1 MAVLSILGRHL
12 WPKGE
17 WTLRARVV
25 VALVLLVLA
34 KVANVYVPL
43 LYKQAVDALGTA
55 QAQAMAVPV
64 VLILAYGAARVL
76 AQAFGEVRDA
86 VFAPVAQR
94 AIRNLA
100 LEVFGHLHALSLR
113 FHLERQTGGLSR
125 VIERGTQGMEF
136 LIRFTTFNILPTLLE
151 IVLVGAILWRLY
163 DWRFTVVTLGVIA
176 AYIVFTV
183 TLSEWRIK
191 FVRRMNDADTEA
203 NAKAIDSLL
212 NYETVKYFGNE
223 AHEARRYDVGRRRYE
238 LAAIRSSRTLSLLNI
253 GQGGI
258 IAVGLALIMV
268 MAGQGVVDHT
278 MTVGDFVAVNAFLLQ
293 LYAPLNMLGFAYRE
307 IRSALVSMEQMFGLL
322 DVSEEVADRPGA
334 PALQVSGGEIVFD
347 HVDFH
352 YDKARPI
359 LHDVSFRVAPGD
371 TVAIVGSSG
380 AGKSTVSRILFR
392 FYDVAAGHV
401 RIDGQDIRDVSQ
413 ASLRAAIGV
422 VPQDTVLFND
432 TIYYNIAYGRPDA
445 SREEVE
451 QAARLARIHDFI
463 TGLPAGYESTVGERG
478 LKLSGGEK
486 QRVAIARTILKNPR
500 ILLFDEATS
509 ALDTRTEQEI
519 QRSLEEVSRGR
530 TTVVIAHRLSTIIH
544 ADEIVVLDRGRVAE
558 RGRHAEL
565 LARKRP
571 LRRHVA
577 SPAGGRRR
585 GCGQGRDQG
594 RGASVLP
601 RGRPPPCRRVAAA
614 RPVPGEL
621 CCRSSPLARRS
632 ACKWVW
638 RCRWCRWPWSAKA
651 RTSSPS
657 VSCRPPGRS
666 ACWPSAR
673 ASRTWP
679 RASVP
684 RPASSLPSA
693 WGR

>member
-1 MAVLSILGRHL
+1 MSPSAKDRPPAISLTRSGAVLAILGRHL

-17 WTLRARVV
+17 TGLRARVV
-25 VALVLLVLA
+25 VAMVLLVLA

-43 LYKQAVDALGTA
+43 LYKHAVDALGSA
-55 QAQAMAVPV
+55 QAQAVTIPI
-64 VLILAYGAARVL
+64 VLILAYGVARVA
-76 AQAFGEVRDA
+76 AQALGEVRDA
-86 VFAPVAQR
+86 IFAPVGQR

-151 IVLVGAILWRLY
+151 ILMVGAILWRLY
-163 DWRFTVVTLGVIA
+163 DWRFMAVTLGVISG
-176 AYIVFTV
+176 YIVFTI
-183 TLSEWRIK
+183 TLSEWRIQ
-191 FVRRMNDADTEA
+191 FVRSMNDADTEA

-238 LAAIRSSRTLSLLNI
+238 NAAVRSSRTLSLLNI

-258 IAVGLALIMV
+258 IAVGLAIVMIM
-268 MAGQGVVDHT
+268 AARGVIQHT

-307 IRSALVSMEQMFGLL
+307 IRSALVSMEKMFGLL
-322 DVSEEVADRPGA
+322 DVEAEVADKPGA
-334 PALQVSGGEIVFD
+334 PSLKVTGGEIVFD

-352 YDKARPI
+352 YEKARPI
-359 LHDVSFRVAPGD
+359 LHDVSFRVPPGD

-392 FYDVAAGHV
+392 FYDVAGGSV
-401 RIDGQDIRDVSQ
+401 RIDGQDIRGVTQ

-432 TIYYNIAYGRPDA
+432 TIYYNICYGRPDCT
-445 SREEVE
+445 REDVE
-451 QAARLARIHDFI
+451 RAAKLARIHDFI
-463 TGLPAGYESTVGERG
+463 MALPMGYNSMVGERG

-486 QRVAIARTILKNPR
+486 QRVAIARTILKNPH

-530 TTVVIAHRLSTIIH
+530 TTVVIAHRLSTIIN
-544 ADEIVVLDRGRVAE
+544 ADEIVVLDRGRVVE

-565 LARKRP
+565 LARDG
-571 LRRHVA
+571 LYADMWRRQQEAAAEAQAQAERKVEESPSFRVEGHLHVA
-577 SPAGGRRR
+577 
-585 GCGQGRDQG
+585 
-594 RGASVLP
+594 
-601 RGRPPPCRRVAAA
+601 
-614 RPVPGEL
+614 E
-621 CCRSSPLARRS
+621 
-632 ACKWVW
+632 
-638 RCRWCRWPWSAKA
+638 
-651 RTSSPS
+651 
-657 VSCRPPGRS
+657 
-666 ACWPSAR
+666 
-673 ASRTWP
+673 
-679 RASVP
+679 
-684 RPASSLPSA
+684 
-693 WGR
+693 

>member
-1 MAVLSILGRHL
+1 MSPPPTDSPLTIDSGRSLAVLAILGRHL
-12 WPKGE
+12 WPKNE
-17 WTLRARVV
+17 WGLRTRVV
-25 VALVLLVLA
+25 IALALLVLA

-43 LYKQAVDALGTA
+43 LYKRVVDALGTPPA
-55 QAQAMAVPV
+55 EFMIVPV
-64 VLILAYGAARVL
+64 ALILAYGVARVA

-100 LEVFGHLHALSLR
+100 LDVFGHLHALSLR

-151 IVLVGAILWRLY
+151 IVMVGAILWHLY
-163 DWRFTVVTLGVIA
+163 DWRFTTVTLGVIA
-176 AYIVFTV
+176 GYIVFTI

-191 FVRRMNDADTEA
+191 FVRHMNDADTEA
-203 NAKAIDSLL
+203 NAKAIDSLI

-238 LAAIRSSRTLSLLNI
+238 VAAIRSSRTLSLLNI
-253 GQGGI
+253 GQGSI
-258 IAVGLALIMV
+258 IAVGLAVIMV
-268 MAGQGVVDHT
+268 MAGDGVAAHT

-307 IRSALVSMEQMFGLL
+307 IRAALVSMEKMFGLL
-322 DVSEEVADRPGA
+322 DVPAEVSDRPAA
-334 PALQVSGGEIVFD
+334 PALAVSGGEIVFD

-352 YDKARPI
+352 YDVARPI
-359 LHDVSFRVAPGD
+359 LHDVSFRVAPGN

-392 FYDVAAGHV
+392 FYDVAGGSV
-401 RIDGQDIRDVSQ
+401 RIDGQDIREVTQS
-413 ASLRAAIGV
+413 SLRAAIGV

-432 TIYYNIAYGRPDA
+432 TIYYNICYGRPDCTRA
-445 SREEVE
+445 EVE
-451 QAARLARIHDFI
+451 QAAKLARIHDFI
-463 TGLPAGYESTVGERG
+463 MALPDGYDATVGERG

-530 TTVVIAHRLSTIIH
+530 TTVVIAHRLSTIINS
-544 ADEIVVLDRGRVAE
+544 DEIIVLDRGRVAE
-558 RGRHAEL
+558 RGRHGEL
-565 LARKRP
+565 LAQDGLYADMWRRQQEAAAEAERKSE
-571 LRRHVA
+571 A
-577 SPAGGRRR
+577 TE
-585 GCGQGRDQG
+585 
-594 RGASVLP
+594 
-601 RGRPPPCRRVAAA
+601 PPSFRAEGHLRVA
-614 RPVPGEL
+614 E
-621 CCRSSPLARRS
+621 
-632 ACKWVW
+632 
-638 RCRWCRWPWSAKA
+638 
-651 RTSSPS
+651 
-657 VSCRPPGRS
+657 
-666 ACWPSAR
+666 
-673 ASRTWP
+673 
-679 RASVP
+679 
-684 RPASSLPSA
+684 
-693 WGR
+693 

>member
-1 MAVLSILGRHL
+1 MSPPVTDRPPTIALDRSWQVLGLLGKHL

-17 WTLRARVV
+17 WGLRTRVL
-25 VALVLLVLA
+25 VALGLLVLA
-34 KVANVYVPL
+34 KVTNVYVPI
-43 LYKQAVDALGTA
+43 LYKYAVDALGEPKA
-55 QAQAMAVPV
+55 QAIAVPI
-64 VLILAYGAARVL
+64 VLIVAYGAARVL
-76 AQAFGEVRDA
+76 AQAFGEIRDA
-86 VFAPVAQR
+86 IFAPVAQR

-100 LEVFGHLHALSLR
+100 LEVFHHLHALSLR

-151 IVLVGAILWRLY
+151 IVLVGAVLWHLY
-163 DWRFTVVTLGVIA
+163 DWRYTAVTLAIIA
-176 AYIVFTV
+176 AYVAFSI

-223 AHEARRYDVGRRRYE
+223 GHESRRYDVGRRRYE
-238 LAAIRSSRTLSLLNI
+238 AAAIRSSRTLSLLNI
-253 GQGGI
+253 GQGAI
-258 IAVGLALIMV
+258 IAAGLVVIMA
-268 MAGQGVVDHT
+268 MAGYGVLDGS

-293 LYAPLNMLGFAYRE
+293 LYQPLNMLGFAYRE
-307 IRSALVSMEQMFGLL
+307 IRNALVSMERMFGLL
-322 DVSEEVADRPGA
+322 EVPAEIADNPGA
-334 PALQVSGGEIVFD
+334 MQLAVGGGEITFD
-347 HVDFH
+347 RVDFH
-352 YDKARPI
+352 YDKARQI
-359 LHDVSFRVAPGD
+359 LHEVSFRVAPGH

-392 FYDVAAGHV
+392 FYDVAAGSV
-401 RIDGQDIRDVSQ
+401 RIDGQDIRDVTQ

-432 TIYYNIAYGRPDA
+432 TIYYNIAYGRPSA

-463 TGLPAGYESTVGERG
+463 AGLPQGYDATVGERG

-530 TTVVIAHRLSTIIH
+530 TTVVIAHRLSTIIN

-558 RGRHAEL
+558 RGRHGEL
-565 LARKRP
+565 LASNG
-571 LRRHVA
+571 LYADMWRRQQEAAAAAAH
-577 SPAGGRRR
+577 SIEE
-585 GCGQGRDQG
+585 
-594 RGASVLP
+594 
-601 RGRPPPCRRVAAA
+601 PPSFRAEGHLRVA
-614 RPVPGEL
+614 E
-621 CCRSSPLARRS
+621 
-632 ACKWVW
+632 
-638 RCRWCRWPWSAKA
+638 
-651 RTSSPS
+651 
-657 VSCRPPGRS
+657 
-666 ACWPSAR
+666 
-673 ASRTWP
+673 
-679 RASVP
+679 
-684 RPASSLPSA
+684 
-693 WGR
+693 

>member
-1 MAVLSILGRHL
+1 MSPPSNDRIPAIGLGRSWAVLGVLARHL

-17 WTLRARVV
+17 FGLRSRVV
-25 VALVLLVLA
+25 VAMVLLVLA

-43 LYKQAVDALGTA
+43 LYKYAVDALGEPKA
-55 QAQAMAVPV
+55 QMVAVPIA
-64 VLILAYGAARVL
+64 LIVAYGLARVL

-86 VFAPVAQR
+86 IFAPVSQR

-136 LIRFTTFNILPTLLE
+136 LIRFTTFNILPTLFE
-151 IVLVGAILWRLY
+151 IVLVSAILWHLY
-163 DWRFTVVTLGVIA
+163 DWRFMVVTLAVIA
-176 AYIVFTV
+176 GYIVFSV

-223 AHEARRYDVGRRRYE
+223 PHEMRRFDVGRRRYE
-238 LAAIRSSRTLSLLNI
+238 IAAIRSSRTLSLLNI

-258 IAVGLALIMV
+258 IAVGLSTVMV
-268 MAGQGVVDHT
+268 MAGGGVVQGT

-293 LYAPLNMLGFAYRE
+293 LYVPLNMLGFAYRE
-307 IRSALVSMEQMFGLL
+307 IRSAIVNMEKMFGLL
-322 DVSEEVADRPGA
+322 EVDAEIADKPGA
-334 PALQVSGGEIVFD
+334 PPIQVSGGEIVFD

-352 YDKARPI
+352 YEKARPI
-359 LHDVSFRVAPGD
+359 LHDVSFRVAPGH

-401 RIDGQDIRDVSQ
+401 RIDGQDIREVTQ

-432 TIYYNIAYGRPDA
+432 SIYYNIAYGRPEA

-463 TGLPAGYESTVGERG
+463 AALPLGYESPVGERG

-530 TTVVIAHRLSTIIH
+530 TTVVIAHRLSTIIN
-544 ADEIVVLDRGRVAE
+544 ADEIIVLDRGRVAE
-558 RGRHAEL
+558 RGRHGEL
-565 LARKRP
+565 LARNGLYADMWSRQQEAAAEAE
-571 LRRHVA
+571 RHVH
-577 SPAGGRRR
+577 
-585 GCGQGRDQG
+585 DEE
-594 RGASVLP
+594 
-601 RGRPPPCRRVAAA
+601 PPSFRAEGHLRVA
-614 RPVPGEL
+614 E
-621 CCRSSPLARRS
+621 
-632 ACKWVW
+632 
-638 RCRWCRWPWSAKA
+638 
-651 RTSSPS
+651 
-657 VSCRPPGRS
+657 
-666 ACWPSAR
+666 
-673 ASRTWP
+673 
-679 RASVP
+679 
-684 RPASSLPSA
+684 
-693 WGR
+693 